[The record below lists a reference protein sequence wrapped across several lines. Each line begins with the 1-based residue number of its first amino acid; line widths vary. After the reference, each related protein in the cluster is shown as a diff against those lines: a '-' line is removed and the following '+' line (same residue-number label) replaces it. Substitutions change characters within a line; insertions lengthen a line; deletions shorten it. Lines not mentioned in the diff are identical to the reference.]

1 MDIEDLEE
9 DYAVRQVV
17 AINSAPRDFHISI
30 DGPFDCH
37 LFQHPCRHVR
47 VLGSD
52 AATKEVKTLL
62 KLMLERFANAVLFI
76 RDLGPALDA
85 MTPEFLVKADLTADY
100 TADCMVF
107 VAHL

>member
-1 MDIEDLEE
+1 MGFKCDYRAEWRGRKAILALIIRRSGGVAKMDIEDLEE

-30 DGPFDCH
+30 DGAFDGH

-52 AATKEVKTLL
+52 AATKEAKTLL
-62 KLMLERFANAVLFI
+62 KFML
-76 RDLGPALDA
+76 
-85 MTPEFLVKADLTADY
+85 
-100 TADCMVF
+100 
-107 VAHL
+107 

>member
-17 AINSAPRDFHISI
+17 AINSAPRDFYNSI
-30 DGPFDCH
+30 DGAFDGH

-52 AATKEVKTLL
+52 AATKEAKTLL
-62 KLMLERFANAVLFI
+62 KLMLELS
-76 RDLGPALDA
+76 P
-85 MTPEFLVKADLTADY
+85 TPCWLSATLAPRW
-100 TADCMVF
+100 AQ
-107 VAHL
+107 